1 MSSEIRLQTEDKE
14 KINKLFRDIALSD
27 TPQLAVISP
36 EIKQLAEKYAVTLRP
51 THSLDINRI
60 KAKVDKIRDEH
71 NRNMLNLVIRQ
82 QHVPSDRIRYL
93 WRTDW

>member
-1 MSSEIRLQTEDKE
+1 MSSEKRLKTEDKE
-14 KINKLFRDIALSD
+14 KINELFRDIALSD
-27 TPQLAVISP
+27 TTQLAVISP
-36 EIKQLAEKYAVTLRP
+36 KIKQKYAVTLRP